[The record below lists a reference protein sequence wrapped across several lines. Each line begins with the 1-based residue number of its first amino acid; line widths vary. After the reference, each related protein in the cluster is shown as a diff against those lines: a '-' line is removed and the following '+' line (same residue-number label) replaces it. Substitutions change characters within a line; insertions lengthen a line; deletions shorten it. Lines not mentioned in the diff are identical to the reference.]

1 MDRNQSTTES
11 QGVGVCFI
19 QVGNRGRAFLSQFRF
34 RRVNLEWGDGQRGG
48 CALLKKGEA
57 DQQKECVWLWH
68 QPWWMRDGVQ
78 SEFRLHPEG
87 IQAIYRK
94 RILHGPI
101 PSWKQRIV
109 CTTSNSSPLFLFSHV
124 FPWIDCRRNN
134 IVSYSFY
141 TPFHFHF
148 TTPKS
153 KYVPNPFSYVCVRHT
168 FLYSYL
174 MGIVNSRIEDKKS
187 FSIVMPGTEDLSTGS
202 V

>member
-1 MDRNQSTTES
+1 MRSWTTRRLCSLEKRRGWPTEGMCLVVASTMMNAWWSAEWIPITPRRNPSN
-11 QGVGVCFI
+11 I
-19 QVGNRGRAFLSQFRF
+19 Q
-34 RRVNLEWGDGQRGG
+34 
-48 CALLKKGEA
+48 
-57 DQQKECVWLWH
+57 
-68 QPWWMRDGVQ
+68 
-78 SEFRLHPEG
+78 
-87 IQAIYRK
+87 K

-134 IVSYSFY
+134 IVSDSFY

-168 FLYSYL
+168 FVYSYL